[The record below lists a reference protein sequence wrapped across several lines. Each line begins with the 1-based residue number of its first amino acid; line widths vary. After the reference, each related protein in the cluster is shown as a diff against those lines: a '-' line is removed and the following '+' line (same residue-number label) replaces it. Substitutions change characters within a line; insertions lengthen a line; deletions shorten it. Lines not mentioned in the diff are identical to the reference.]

1 MWYRSRYFLI
11 ILVNEIAEKIGVV
24 IMHMELMF
32 YGLDMI
38 D

>member
-1 MWYRSRYFLI
+1 MWYRSTYFLKN
-11 ILVNEIAEKIGVV
+11 LVNEIAEKLGVV

-38 D
+38 G